1 VESQTLPASND
12 PRQPDCVIK
21 IIMPIADLAA
31 ALSSPVHSPDDLD
44 SLEQFFNRPEVR
56 AFYLES
62 QDDAHTSANLQACA
76 ALLPNLHPSRASALA
91 LMCGSLV
98 EDDADPTILFPTL
111 QTLLKQ
117 WLQTLRPYCAQE
129 VEEDD
134 EEVEAVD
141 RQAWADAQAR
151 LAAVPEEK
159 RWEVESLQ
167 EAVDVLVLPMMTMLM
182 RSQRNHQAFIA
193 DRDLMAL
200 LHPMATNNDSLP
212 FEQLHYLWMASQV
225 SYEDELIVVLPT
237 SKTGFV
243 AQAHAINNT
252 FHAFTLLQ
260 ILIGEHAQA
269 LGVKREIPAR
279 QPDMDR
285 DTADFQWLQ
294 AGAFTNG
301 ELTQPMLWAWGEAAL
316 RHNMARHGKRVL
328 IALETDE
335 GTTRNWS
342 GFNGII
348 HDAQEPSMTFKRYL
362 TAEEVALYLA

>member
-1 VESQTLPASND
+1 MTKPF
-12 PRQPDCVIK
+12 
-21 IIMPIADLAA
+21 ADLSA
-31 ALSSPVHSPDDLD
+31 ALSLPVHSPDHLD

-56 AFYLES
+56 AFNLES
-62 QDDAHTSANLQACA
+62 QDDAHTSANLRACA
-76 ALLPNLHPSRASALA
+76 ALLPDLHPSRASALA

-98 EDDADPTILFPTL
+98 EDDADPTILFSTL
-111 QTLLKQ
+111 QALLKQ
-117 WLQTLRPYCAQE
+117 WLHTLRPYCAQE

-134 EEVEAVD
+134 DEVEAVD
-141 RQAWADAQAR
+141 RQAWADARSR
-151 LAAVPEEK
+151 LAAVPEDK

-182 RSQRNHQAFIA
+182 RSQFNHQAFIA

-200 LHPMATNNDSLP
+200 LDPMATNNDSLP

-243 AQAHAINNT
+243 ARAHAINNT

-316 RHNMARHGKRVL
+316 RHNMAKLGKRVL

-362 TAEEVALYLA
+362 TVEEVASYLS